1 MTLLKGKASKPTAT
15 PRAPKPSKRGG
26 TQPVRT
32 VAIMGP
38 ERTITLVTA
47 KGTAT
52 GPLNDIKTLV
62 RKVGAKGR
70 TAVITPLHRALEI
83 FEGTELDLQ
92 AALAVQRTRV
102 NDPHLGGIL
111 VQNKGRKTML
121 RATLDGPLTQE
132 LAAMRGAGLNVVML
146 TGLIESAAHY
156 DQCPQLILH
165 QSELTPHLI
174 TLAVNT
180 DTVVDIATTRV
191 VHGSSVLDS
200 ALTLAA
206 TVISEEQLT
215 GDLTIVLLGTLTQH
229 EDEIRS
235 LLDGDTNLHIN
246 TVALT
251 TEQAARLL
259 INHPSARPASLGAL
273 FIPVGKPNSLKDF
286 IPHLAVGLPLA
297 LGVATIT
304 LLTSNTAHE
313 TERVRA
319 DTAVLETQ
327 AQEGEALRREND
339 ALESSINQARQ
350 LASDRGTLATDL
362 RNIALTLAEVGATV
376 SSING
381 PGAQASATPA
391 FDGKAVRA
399 TYTVA
404 AQVRTPSAAEE
415 LISVV
420 NMGRYA
426 ANVQSIECD
435 EQCAVTMQLGLT
447 DPIPPKAPTPTPT
460 PTPTP
465 EQP

>member
-1 MTLLKGKASKPTAT
+1 MTLLKGKRPKPAAPRTPTAN
-15 PRAPKPSKRGG
+15 KRGAN
-26 TQPVRT
+26 QSVRV

-38 ERTITLVTA
+38 DRTITLITA

-52 GPLNDIKTLV
+52 GALNDIKALA

-70 TAVITPLHRALEI
+70 TAVITPLNRTLEP

-92 AALAVQRTRV
+92 AALAVQRTRI
-102 NDPHLGGIL
+102 NDANLGGIL

-121 RATLDGPLTQE
+121 RAMLDVPLTQE
-132 LAAMRGAGLNVVML
+132 LAAMRGAGLTVVML
-146 TGLIESAAHY
+146 TGLIESAARY

-165 QSELTPHLI
+165 QSEQTPHLI

-191 VHGSSVLDS
+191 DPGSNVLDS

-215 GDLTIVLLGTLTQH
+215 GELTIVLLGTLTQH
-229 EDEIRS
+229 EEEIRT
-235 LLDGDTNLHIN
+235 LLDGDANVHVT

-251 TEQAARLL
+251 TERAARLL
-259 INHPSARPASLGAL
+259 ITHPSARPASLGSL
-273 FIPVGKPNSLKDF
+273 FIPVGKPSSLKDF

-297 LGVATIT
+297 LTIATIT
-304 LLTSNTAHE
+304 VLTANAARE

-339 ALESSINQARQ
+339 TLENSINQARQ
-350 LASDRGTLATDL
+350 LASDRGTLAPDL
-362 RNIALTLAEVGATV
+362 RNIALTLAEVDATV
-376 SSING
+376 SSITG
-381 PGAQASATPA
+381 PGAQTNATPA
-391 FDGKAVRA
+391 FDGKDVRV
-399 TYTVA
+399 TYTVS
-404 AQVRTPSAAEE
+404 AQVPTPSAAEE

-426 ANVQSIECD
+426 ADVQSIECD
-435 EQCAVTMQLGLT
+435 DLCAVTMQLGLT
-447 DPIPPKAPTPTPT
+447 DTPPKPPTSTPVPTQ
-460 PTPTP
+460 